1 MKKYILVF
9 FCSVLLILPSICFA
23 KKVTCSNGDY
33 KATIEIDKEKFS
45 LTESAFINVTSDT
58 LYEVEY
64 KTSEKNFLNIDENGI
79 VKALKEG
86 KVTISAEI
94 EFLVEDTE
102 AGSCQVSIPVEIV
115 SNDSSLKSL
124 TLEEFDITPLF
135 KSDKYEYEIKLPYK
149 FEKINIVA
157 EPNNSNAKITG
168 DGRRYLN
175 EGTNEYEVVV
185 TATDGSTSTYKI
197 IIVRED
203 ANDDVT
209 LESLNVEG
217 FLLTPKFD
225 KETYKYTL
233 NVDKNVEEIIIN
245 AKTTYEFA
253 KIRGTGKYLLATGT
267 NTYKVTV
274 TAENGNEAV
283 YEIEIIRN
291 NGTSSLKNLEII
303 DVELDSKFSSDKYTY
318 YATVKS
324 DVKTV
329 DIKAEANDNDQ
340 VEIIGNEELEYG
352 ENEIIIRVTG
362 EDKSTTTYKIIIDR
376 LSLEEEKEIEKNDLL
391 LKILFVMFII
401 AIIVMA
407 SSIIIFIK
415 RNYKRNIKI
424 KNLNKKRKT
433 KNKKK

>member
-1 MKKYILVF
+1 MKKYILAF
-9 FCSVLLILPSICFA
+9 FCSVLLIFPCVCFA
-23 KKVTCSNGDY
+23 KKVTCSNGEY
-33 KATIEIDKEKFS
+33 KATIEIDKDKFG
-45 LTESAFINVTSDT
+45 LTEVALIKVTSDT
-58 LYEVEY
+58 SYEIEY
-64 KTSEKNFLNIDENGI
+64 KINEKDFLNIDKTGI
-79 VKALKEG
+79 EKLIKEG
-86 KVTISAEI
+86 KVTINAEI
-94 EFLVEDTE
+94 EFLVDEE
-102 AGSCQVSIPVEIV
+102 AVGNCTAPIPIEIV

-157 EPNNSNAKITG
+157 AANNKSAKITG

-197 IIVRED
+197 VIIRED

-217 FLLTPKFD
+217 YVLTPKFD

-233 NVDKNVEEIIIN
+233 NVDKDIEEITIN
-245 AKTTYEFA
+245 ATPTYEFA
-253 KIRGTGKYLLATGT
+253 KIRGTGKFILATGS
-267 NTYKVTV
+267 NICKVTV
-274 TAENGNEAV
+274 TAENGNEAF
-283 YEIEIIRN
+283 YEIEIVRN
-291 NGTSSLKNLEII
+291 NGNSSLKNLEIAGI
-303 DVELDSKFSSDKYTY
+303 ELDSKFSSDKYTY

-340 VEIIGNEELEYG
+340 IEIIGNEELEYG

-362 EDKSTTTYKIIIDR
+362 EDKSTTTYKIIINK
-376 LSLEEEKEIEKNDLL
+376 LSLEEEQEIEKNDLL
-391 LKILFVMFII
+391 LKILFIMFII
-401 AIIVMA
+401 AIIFMVI
-407 SSIIIFIK
+407 SITIFIK
-415 RNYKRNIKI
+415 RNYKRNNKV
-424 KNLNKKRKT
+424 KNLKNRSKS

>member
-1 MKKYILVF
+1 MKKYILAF
-9 FCSVLLILPSICFA
+9 FCSVLLILPCTCFA

-33 KATIEIDKEKFS
+33 KATIEIDKEKFG
-45 LTESAFINVTSDT
+45 LTESALINVTSET
-58 LYEVEY
+58 NYEVNY
-64 KTSEKNFLNIDENGI
+64 KISEKNFLTIDENGI
-79 VKALKEG
+79 VKAIKEG
-86 KVTISAEI
+86 NVTISAEI
-94 EFLVEDTE
+94 EFIVEDND
-102 AGSCQVSIPVEIV
+102 AGSCNVDIPVEVV
-115 SNDSSLKSL
+115 SNDSSLKTL

-135 KSDKYEYEIKLPYK
+135 KSDKYDYEIKLPYK

-157 EPNNSNAKITG
+157 EANNSNAKITG

-197 IIVRED
+197 IIVRDD

-217 FLLTPKFD
+217 YVLTPKFN

-233 NVDKNVEEIIIN
+233 SVDKDVEEITIN

-253 KIRGTGKYLLATGT
+253 KIRGTGKYMLATGT

-274 TAENGNEAV
+274 TAENGNEAI
-283 YEIEIIRN
+283 YEIEIVRN
-291 NGTSSLKNLEII
+291 NGTSSLKKLEITDI
-303 DVELDSKFSSDKYTY
+303 ELDSKFSSDKYTY

-324 DVKTV
+324 NIETV
-329 DIKAEANDNDQ
+329 DIKAQANDNDQ
-340 VEIIGNEELEYG
+340 VEIIGNEKLNFG

-362 EDKSTTTYKIIIDR
+362 EDKSTTTYKIIINR
-376 LSLEEEKEIEKNDLL
+376 LSLEEEKEIEKNDML
-391 LKILFVMFII
+391 LKILFTMFII
-401 AIIVMA
+401 AIVVMTT
-407 SSIIIFIK
+407 SIIIFIK
-415 RNYKRNIKI
+415 QNYKRNIKV
-424 KNLNKKRKT
+424 KNLKNKSKI